1 MFLPK
6 QASVMLLTTFIFSG
20 CISAPPKKPN
30 IVEQVKQENEVGSK
44 LAKDF
49 EAQLH
54 FKNDAAIEAYL
65 QKVGKRLE
73 KSSGDPRLENTQISM
88 IQEQGPLWRS
98 FSLPGRRVYLSIG
111 WLKKVQTD
119 SELAALIALELG
131 RIQQKQVLSHM
142 PQGQLIGSPSPSPS
156 EKKKPEFFGEKGLFT
171 YNQKETEAALAS
183 AVGILYKAGFDSRG
197 LVSNLETEKD
207 NLEHSIY
214 TEFVLNGLIEVAR
227 DDVDSFPPLI
237 NPIVRTRE
245 FANIRKRIKN
255 L

>member
-1 MFLPK
+1 MSLLK
-6 QASVMLLTTFIFSG
+6 QHSVMLLTAFIFSG

-30 IVEQVKQENEVGSK
+30 IVEQVKQENAVGSE

-49 EAQLH
+49 EAQLR
-54 FKNDAAIEAYL
+54 FRNDAAVEAYL
-65 QKVGKRLE
+65 QKVGRRLE
-73 KSSGDPRLENTQISM
+73 KSSGDPRLEHTQISI

-111 WLKKVQTD
+111 WLKKAKTD
-119 SELAALIALELG
+119 SELAALIAVELG
-131 RIQQKQVLSHM
+131 RIQQRQVLLHM
-142 PQGQLIGSPSPSPS
+142 PPSPLAGSTVQT

-171 YNQKETEAALAS
+171 YNQKETEAALVS

-207 NLEHSIY
+207 NLEHSIF
-214 TEFVLNGLIEVAR
+214 TEFVLTGLIELAR
-227 DDVDSFPPLI
+227 DDVNSYPPLI

-245 FANIRKRIKN
+245 FATIRKRIQN

>member
-1 MFLPK
+1 M
-6 QASVMLLTTFIFSG
+6 VLTVSIFSG

-30 IVEQVKQENEVGSK
+30 IVEQVKQENAVGSE

-49 EAQLH
+49 EAQLR
-54 FKNDAAIEAYL
+54 FRNDVAVEAYL

-73 KSSGDPRLENTQISM
+73 KSSGDPRLENTQISI
-88 IQEQGPLWRS
+88 IQEQGPQWRS

-111 WLKKVQTD
+111 WLKKAQTD

-131 RIQQKQVLSHM
+131 RIQQRQVLLHLQTNQPAGAM
-142 PQGQLIGSPSPSPS
+142 TQT

-171 YNQKETEAALAS
+171 YNQKEMEAALGS
-183 AVGILYKAGFDSRG
+183 AVSILYKAGFDSRG
-197 LVSNLETEKD
+197 LVTNLETEKD
-207 NLEHSIY
+207 NLEHSTF
-214 TEFVLNGLIEVAR
+214 TEFILSGLIEIAR
-227 DDVDSFPPLI
+227 DDVNNYPPLI

-245 FANIRKRIKN
+245 FATIRKRIQN